1 MVPVYV
7 FDCVYCK
14 NVRKDDKYRLICG
27 AYPKGFPEE
36 IVHSIIKPHELKE
49 CGNGFKFE
57 EKSEQNLIILPPL
70 LERYFYTQ
78 KQKGGH

>member
-49 CGNGFKFE
+49 CGNE
-57 EKSEQNLIILPPL
+57 SVSYTHLTLPTIRL
-70 LERYFYTQ
+70 V
-78 KQKGGH
+78 

>member
-49 CGNGFKFE
+49 CD
-57 EKSEQNLIILPPL
+57 LVVIICYHEP
-70 LERYFYTQ
+70 ET
-78 KQKGGH
+78 

>member
-27 AYPKGFPEE
+27 TYPKGFPEE

-57 EKSEQNLIILPPL
+57 DKRAKKVNK
-70 LERYFYTQ
+70 T
-78 KQKGGH
+78 